1 MVNSESNGKV
11 ALITGANKG
20 LGFEMSRQ
28 LAQQGLTVLI
38 AARKIQAAEEAATTL
53 RNEGL
58 KAEPIASSNAFST
71 SIDPGFKTC
80 CPSAQDSI
88 FASKSSKTNTNRCF
102 D

>member
-38 AARKIQAAEEAATTL
+38 AARKLQAAEEAATTL

-58 KAEPIASSNAFST
+58 KAEAIALDVSDST
-71 SIDPGFKTC
+71 QI
-80 CPSAQDSI
+80 
-88 FASKSSKTNTNRCF
+88 
-102 D
+102 